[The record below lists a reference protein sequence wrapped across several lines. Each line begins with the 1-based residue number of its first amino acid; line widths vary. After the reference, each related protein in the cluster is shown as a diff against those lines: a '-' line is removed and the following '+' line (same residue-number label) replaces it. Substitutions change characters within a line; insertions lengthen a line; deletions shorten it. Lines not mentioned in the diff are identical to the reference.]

1 MAAVSKASF
10 MALVVVLFAVLSIAV
25 AQSAE
30 SPAPAPAS
38 PAISVV
44 PSLSVAC
51 VGAFVALLFGS
62 ALKA

>member
-1 MAAVSKASF
+1 
-10 MALVVVLFAVLSIAV
+10 MALVVVLFAVFSIAV